1 MLYTHLSIAKEGI
14 EMAGHPL
21 LPIIKE
27 NKSEITVS
35 GAKYTVVVS
44 THKVDGLEGDVLGIK
59 FQNEYGSMD
68 SSIAVK
74 GVDSYQVINALAS
87 KTQSMI
93 LPVLNQVSM
102 IGFYLLTNGLEV
114 RGGDAVSA
122 KNRLYNMGARKIHKN
137 FKHELPI
144 ITKMRIEGAFGWVM
158 SKSDITQSNLYVE
171 LEREFARQIEILPC

>member
-1 MLYTHLSIAKEGI
+1 
-14 EMAGHPL
+14 MAGHSL

-44 THKVDGLEGDVLGIK
+44 THRVQGLEGDVLGIK
-59 FQNEYGSMD
+59 FQNEFGSMD

-74 GVDSYQVINALAS
+74 GVDSYQVINSLAS

-102 IGFYLLTNGLEV
+102 IGFYLLTDGLEA
-114 RGGDAVSA
+114 RGQDAISA
-122 KNRLYNMGARKIHKN
+122 KSRLYNMGARKIHKN
-137 FKHELPI
+137 FRHELPV
-144 ITKMRIEGAFGWVM
+144 ITKMRIEGAFGWIM
-158 SKSDITQSNLYVE
+158 SKSDIKQSNLYIE